1 MARKILLADDS
12 VTAQNMGRRILTDA
26 GYEVVTVNNG
36 SAAIKKINEIK
47 PDLIVLDIYM
57 PGYGG
62 LEICQRVRETP
73 ELARIPVLL
82 TVGKLE
88 PFKADD
94 AKRVR
99 ADAFVIKPFE
109 ASELLTA
116 LAKLEDKIV
125 PSGQSFSGGSF
136 TGGRFAR
143 AVASLEEM
151 KAAKEFGDTDTGWKS
166 RLKIPAPY
174 SKPHEAHVESQT
186 STPDAHHRPAA
197 IPDSGAKA
205 PEPRAEKVPERETEN
220 VASILPE
227 AVASALPHNV
237 TPEEIEAIAAAAALL
252 ASHADISA
260 DAPLGSH
267 RHADVQ
273 EQATADSATSAHN
286 AREINSEEAENVSL
300 ASGTQGPSEIAPPN
314 SSEGAKPSEISG
326 VQAEPASQPALQPN
340 QTAQEARA
348 DEVTAMLASLSP
360 MLEKPRTAE
369 VDEPVPVTMAAA
381 VGEYSG
387 PRWIAEETSV
397 SEEESTLVLQ
407 LEMERAFAAFAAAD
421 AARAFHVEHVR
432 ESSAASH
439 MEDRPQT
446 PEGAET
452 ESSAAV
458 ATAHADISAVDN
470 ELAAEP
476 TAAHELHLQ
485 EADSSPQERVR
496 NDKIEADSSPQEQFQ
511 NDNVVNHPGTSV
523 AAETGEVRSD
533 EPSAEDIAPPQE
545 EKAAYAVA
553 SAGWGAAASSSPTE
567 NTAQNPIAEVSSALP
582 ASDPTVE
589 NRNNELAAAWA
600 SWKQVRESEA
610 GPQANAEAVGHSD
623 DAKTESVAEVHGS
636 QPDDSQQADDAEPS
650 EAEVS
655 AQAAEDASE
664 VASIVESVLAD
675 LKPKLMKEIAQKM
688 GKGKKKKKKND

>member
-1 MARKILLADDS
+1 LARKILLADDS

-26 GYEVVTVNNG
+26 GYEVITVNNG
-36 SAAIKKINEIK
+36 SAAMKKINEIK

-62 LEICQRVRETP
+62 LEICQRIRETP

-116 LAKLEDKIV
+116 LTKLEDKIV
-125 PSGQSFSGGSF
+125 PSGLSFSGGSF

-174 SKPHEAHVESQT
+174 SKPHEAHVESQA
-186 STPDAHHRPAA
+186 SAPNGDRAHAA
-197 IPDSGAKA
+197 IPESGIK
-205 PEPRAEKVPERETEN
+205 PSDLKVDEKVQAQQTGN

-227 AVASALPHNV
+227 AVASSLPHNV

-273 EQATADSATSAHN
+273 EKATAVESTIPTTLPSSTDEAPN
-286 AREINSEEAENVSL
+286 AQSVPEVAE
-300 ASGTQGPSEIAPPN
+300 T
-314 SSEGAKPSEISG
+314 KPVTEYKPEISR
-326 VQAEPASQPALQPN
+326 AEPAP
-340 QTAQEARA
+340 QTQHEVRE
-348 DEVTAMLASLSP
+348 DEVAAMLASLSP
-360 MLEKPRTAE
+360 TISDSRAAE
-369 VDEPVPVTMAAA
+369 VEETIPVTMAAG
-381 VGEYSG
+381 VGAEEYSG
-387 PRWIAEETSV
+387 PRWIAEETPV
-397 SEEESTLVLQ
+397 SEEESALVLQ
-407 LEMERAFAAFAAAD
+407 LEMERTFAAFAAAD
-421 AARAFHVEHVR
+421 AARVFHVEHFSKSGTAEVE
-432 ESSAASH
+432 ESAPEISRSAEIAS
-439 MEDRPQT
+439 P
-446 PEGAET
+446 
-452 ESSAAV
+452 AAV
-458 ATAHADISAVDN
+458 APTARADISAVEDAA
-470 ELAAEP
+470 AAEP
-476 TAAHELHLQ
+476 NLH
-485 EADSSPQERVR
+485 EADSSPKERDR
-496 NDKIEADSSPQEQFQ
+496 NDNVGPDSSLQEQLR
-511 NDNVVNHPGTSV
+511 NDNVVDHPGASV
-523 AAETGEVRSD
+523 PQEAAVDGIV
-533 EPSAEDIAPPQE
+533 PPQE

-553 SAGWGAAASSSPTE
+553 SAGWGTSDAPSTSEYPARGSP
-567 NTAQNPIAEVSSALP
+567 AEVSAALP
-582 ASDPTVE
+582 PSDLGVE

-600 SWKQVRESEA
+600 TWKQVRESEA
-610 GPQANAEAVGHSD
+610 GPQATAEA
-623 DAKTESVAEVHGS
+623 AEFTATAVHEPHHHEA
-636 QPDDSQQADDAEPS
+636 QEDSLQADLTHADLTQADDAEPS
-650 EAEVS
+650 EAEAS
-655 AQAAEDASE
+655 AEAAE

-675 LKPKLMKEIAQKM
+675 LKPKLMREIAQKM
-688 GKGKKKKKKND
+688 GKGKKKKKKTE

>member
-26 GYEVVTVNNG
+26 GYEVITVNNG

-62 LEICQRVRETP
+62 LEICQRIRETP

-109 ASELLTA
+109 ASELLTT

-174 SKPHEAHVESQT
+174 SKPHEAHVESQA
-186 STPDAHHRPAA
+186 SAPDPTHVSAA
-197 IPDSGAKA
+197 IPDSGTKT
-205 PEPRAEKVPERETEN
+205 PERRVEEKVPERETEN

-267 RHADVQ
+267 RRADVQ
-273 EQATADSATSAHN
+273 ERASAGDSTAAIASAHDS
-286 AREINSEEAENVSL
+286 EPHDSEEVENVSL
-300 ASGTQGPSEIAPPN
+300 ASGTQEPEIASPN
-314 SSEGAKPSEISG
+314 ESEAARVATMSEGTSSEISG
-326 VQAEPASQPALQPN
+326 AQAEPAPT
-340 QTAQEARA
+340 QTAQEVRA
-348 DEVTAMLASLSP
+348 DEVTAMLASLAP
-360 MLEKPRTAE
+360 MPEKARPAE

-381 VGEYSG
+381 AAGEYSG

-397 SEEESTLVLQ
+397 SEDESTLVLQ

-421 AARAFHVEHVR
+421 AARAYHVEHFR
-432 ESSAASH
+432 ESSTASYIAN
-439 MEDRPQT
+439 RRQT
-446 PEGAET
+446 REGAEN
-452 ESSAAV
+452 ESAAAV
-458 ATAHADISAVDN
+458 ATACAEISAVQDD
-470 ELAAEP
+470 AKAEP
-476 TAAHELHLQ
+476 AAPESILQ
-485 EADSSPQERVR
+485 EADSSRESLR
-496 NDKIEADSSPQEQFQ
+496 
-511 NDNVVNHPGTSV
+511 NDNVIDHPETSV
-523 AAETGEVRSD
+523 PVEGGEVRSN
-533 EPSAEDIAPPQE
+533 EGAAEEIAPPQE

-553 SAGWGAAASSSPTE
+553 SAGWGTSAGSSPAE
-567 NTAQNPIAEVSSALP
+567 YAAQDTVAEVSPALP
-582 ASDPTVE
+582 GSDPAVE

-600 SWKQVRESEA
+600 SWKQVREAEVRPQTDAERGGDASDTKAELA
-610 GPQANAEAVGHSD
+610 GEVHESQHEDSLQAEGAEPTEAEA
-623 DAKTESVAEVHGS
+623 
-636 QPDDSQQADDAEPS
+636 
-650 EAEVS
+650 S

-688 GKGKKKKKKND
+688 GKTKKKKKNS

>member
-26 GYEVVTVNNG
+26 GYEVITVNNG

-62 LEICQRVRETP
+62 LEICQSIRETP

-174 SKPHEAHVESQT
+174 SKPHEAHVESQA
-186 STPDAHHRPAA
+186 SAPDAHHVPAA
-197 IPDSGAKA
+197 VHEHRI
-205 PEPRAEKVPERETEN
+205 EKVPERETEN

-237 TPEEIEAIAAAAALL
+237 TPEEIEAIAAAAAML

-267 RHADVQ
+267 RHADVK
-273 EQATADSATSAHN
+273 EQASADSTTPATSVHDSVEN
-286 AREINSEEAENVSL
+286 DSEEVESIRL
-300 ASGTQGPSEIAPPN
+300 ASRTPERAESSSEIADAATAG
-314 SSEGAKPSEISG
+314 EGEKSCEISG
-326 VQAEPASQPALQPN
+326 IQTPPAPQPV
-340 QTAQEARA
+340 QTAQEVRA

-360 MLEKPRTAE
+360 MLEKPRVAE

-387 PRWIAEETSV
+387 PRWTAEETSV

-421 AARAFHVEHVR
+421 AARSFHVEHFR
-432 ESSAASH
+432 ESSAASY
-439 MEDRPQT
+439 MENRRQT
-446 PEGAET
+446 REGADT
-452 ESSAAV
+452 ESL
-458 ATAHADISAVDN
+458 ATARADISAVEN
-470 ELAAEP
+470 EPAAAPPATVES
-476 TAAHELHLQ
+476 HSE
-485 EADSSPQERVR
+485 EADSSAQERVR
-496 NDKIEADSSPQEQFQ
+496 NDKVEADPSAQEQVR
-511 NDNVVNHPGTSV
+511 NDSV
-523 AAETGEVRSD
+523 TDHAGMSVSADAVEVRST
-533 EPSAEDIAPPQE
+533 EAAEDIAPAQE

-553 SAGWGAAASSSPTE
+553 SAGWGAAAGSSPTE
-567 NTAQNPIAEVSSALP
+567 NIAQNPIAEVSSALP

-610 GPQANAEAVGHSD
+610 GPQANAETVGQ
-623 DAKTESVAEVHGS
+623 AGNPKAESAAEVHAS
-636 QPDDSQQADDAEPS
+636 QNEDSLETDDAEAS
-650 EAEVS
+650 EAEAS